1 MNLVVGATG
10 RLGGE
15 VCRRLVATTA
25 RPLRALVRATTRS
38 AEVVALRDLGVELV
52 HGDLR
57 DRVSLDAAC
66 QGVRTVIST
75 ASSMPFS
82 YQPGKN
88 DIQTADLEGLT
99 NLIAAAQAA
108 DVPRFIYVSLSGQID
123 LDFPLRNAKRTI
135 EQRLEDSGLVYTILR
150 PTFVME
156 VWLSPALGFDA
167 ANAKVS
173 IYGSGERAISWISLQ
188 DVARFVEESLDNPA
202 ARYAT
207 LELGGPGA
215 LSPLQVVRI
224 FEEAG
229 GRPFE
234 VQHVPEEALQARQA
248 SLRDPMQQSLA
259 GLMRCYARG
268 DAIDMRHTLEAF
280 PLRLTSV
287 REYAQRAYIS
297 V

>member
-88 DIQTADLEGLT
+88 DIQSVDLEGLT
-99 NLIAAAQAA
+99 TLVAAAQAA
-108 DVPRFIYVSLSGQID
+108 DVSRFIYISLSGHVD
-123 LDFPLRNAKRTI
+123 LDFPLCNAKRAV
-135 EQRLEDSGLVYTILR
+135 EQRLKDSGLVYTILR
-150 PTFVME
+150 PSFFME
-156 VWLSPALGFDA
+156 AWLSPAVGFDA
-167 ANAKVS
+167 ANARAR
-173 IYGSGERAISWISLQ
+173 IYGSGEQAISWISLH
-188 DVARFVEESLDNPA
+188 DVARFAVESLEHPA

-207 LELGGPGA
+207 LELGGPEA

-248 SLRDPMQQSLA
+248 SSTDPMEQSFA
-259 GLMRCYARG
+259 ALMRCYARG
-268 DAIDMRHTLEAF
+268 DAIDMGATLEAF
-280 PLRLTSV
+280 PLQLVSV
-287 REYAQRAYIS
+287 REYVQR
-297 V
+297 VF